1 MPKAI
6 HEAGRVELTAG
17 GMERLLQR
25 IQEDVQQVI
34 TAESPLPGASYRAP
48 AVFTESG
55 GSLRLDPPRPGRL
68 TPPWQKRSVLCVKAR
83 IFFYDH
89 VPILPD
95 RRAALRMGRDRAKGR
110 SGEEGFPLQHQDHQ
124 RNQSPPDQSSHA
136 FCLPCRFPVFSGFFG
151 FHGFS
156 GFSRS
161 FRSGPGPSRPPGP
174 RLRQPGIRRSSG
186 RGTKGRP
193 SFPLP
198 AFTG

>member
-136 FCLPCRFPVFSGFFG
+136 FCLPCRFYGFY
-151 FHGFS
+151 

-161 FRSGPGPSRPPGP
+161 GPSGPGTARRDLPAPGSVSRGSGGLPGGE
-174 RLRQPGIRRSSG
+174 R
-186 RGTKGRP
+186 KGS